1 MNKTKGTVRIRLLFE
16 QYRIKL
22 VLNRLKSAS
31 LTTGNFI
38 QLVLKK
44 LKSKIEICGGEIGTH
59 SYGLFEISNGIEL
72 LLPESSYLTK
82 MKSFGKSE
90 LVIRRKHNF
99 ELDDVRSRRDLNFN
113 ELEIKKCYRKLA
125 EHVNAA
131 LNEKIV
137 GNDEPC
143 HLGEEDDEDE
153 GSESGG
159 INNKER
165 ASVNVNE
172 KLVKRKCVMIRGD
185 VVRRRVVTRSS
196 STSCCSN
203 QLIQILY
210 VKKEVEYLVETR
222 IRRKLR
228 SADAM
233 SLLSSCEARTIE
245 RTLEKCLFMEKKK
258 IVTFWN

>member
-44 LKSKIEICGGEIGTH
+44 LKSKIEICSGEIGTH

-72 LLPESSYLTK
+72 MLPESSYLTK

-99 ELDDVRSRRDLNFN
+99 ELDDVRSRRDSTFN

-125 EHVNAA
+125 DHMNA

-137 GNDEPC
+137 GNDEHC
-143 HLGEEDDEDE
+143 HLSEDEDE
-153 GSESGG
+153 ESESG

-165 ASVNVNE
+165 VSVNVNE
-172 KLVKRKCVMIRGD
+172 KLVKRKCVIRGD
-185 VVRRRVVTRSS
+185 VVRRVVTRS

-228 SADAM
+228 SESM
-233 SLLSSCEARTIE
+233 SFLSSCEARTIE